1 MDCVTNLHE
10 VIAGGGFIEV
20 PDLNSVPNGAVYGT
34 CDLAVRFLNTSSANC
49 QLWVS
54 SLDDRSM
61 VLLASAQLGTRIV
74 DDLEVSTR
82 LGSSAE
88 WKFLKSYTNY
98 VSPDAAHFEAGWT
111 ELERE
116 FDSSLLPA
124 SGAHFFRLKRTWIS
138 P

>member
-1 MDCVTNLHE
+1 LYVR
-10 VIAGGGFIEV
+10 
-20 PDLNSVPNGAVYGT
+20 T
-34 CDLAVRFLNTSSANC
+34 CDLDARFLDTNAANC
-49 QLWVS
+49 RLRLGPVS
-54 SLDDRSM
+54 DGSV
-61 VLLASAQLGTRIV
+61 VLLASAQLGTRII

-88 WKFLKSYTNY
+88 WKLLKSYTNY

-116 FDSSLLPA
+116 FDRSLLPE
-124 SGAHFFRLKRTWIS
+124 SGAHFFRLKRTWIN